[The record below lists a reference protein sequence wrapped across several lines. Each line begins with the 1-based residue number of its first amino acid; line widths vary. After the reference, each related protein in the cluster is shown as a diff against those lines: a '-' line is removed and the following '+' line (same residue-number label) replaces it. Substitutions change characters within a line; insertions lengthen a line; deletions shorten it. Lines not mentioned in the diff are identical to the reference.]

1 MFNRVNYTGMYARM
15 KYYRLSHI
23 FVLFFSIYIMNIK
36 KTGIIYIAMEYF
48 YKRNEILHLSVFE
61 VSTKSFIRRSCT
73 FLTTPS
79 RGTWI
84 AARGKDFVAFSQ
96 FMFSTKDYF
105 SVYSVS
111 GRKILR
117 NVINII

>member
-1 MFNRVNYTGMYARM
+1 M

-23 FVLFFSIYIMNIK
+23 LVRFFSIYVINMK
-36 KTGIIYIAMEYF
+36 KKIGIIYIAMEYF

-73 FLTTPS
+73 FFTTPS

-111 GRKILR
+111 GRKVLR
-117 NVINII
+117 NIII

>member
-1 MFNRVNYTGMYARM
+1 
-15 KYYRLSHI
+15 
-23 FVLFFSIYIMNIK
+23 
-36 KTGIIYIAMEYF
+36 MEYF

-73 FLTTPS
+73 FFTTLS

-111 GRKILR
+111 GRKVLR
-117 NVINII
+117 NIII